1 MEVSNKDK
9 LDPQV
14 LLTEY
19 REAMASQR
27 SNTNIIYSW
36 TGSIF
41 LVLSTVLFIYGVNA
55 SEQRL
60 FFPVMALATLL
71 ILVWWG
77 MTETFVFYIG
87 QRLRRIS
94 EIEET
99 LGMRLIREAG
109 KEIKALGWKARF
121 VEARF
126 YVRGFSILYVII
138 SIVMSWLK
146 FRWI

>member
-1 MEVSNKDK
+1 MVVSNKEN

-19 REAMASQR
+19 REAMESQR

-41 LVLSTVLFIYGVNA
+41 LVLSTVLFIFGTNA

-60 FFPVMALATLL
+60 YFPVMALATLL

-77 MTETFVFYIG
+77 MTETFVFYIR
-87 QRLRRIS
+87 QRLRRIG
-94 EIEET
+94 EIE
-99 LGMRLIREAG
+99 
-109 KEIKALGWKARF
+109 KALGMSLMRQAKEEIGALGWRARF

-126 YVRGFSILYVII
+126 YVRGFSILYIVIW
-138 SIVMSWLK
+138 IVMSWVK
-146 FRWI
+146 FR